1 MSEHID
7 GELLLVS
14 EAVCQQVIDQ
24 AAAFEAVE
32 VVFAAIARGD
42 AQNFPV
48 VRQAI
53 GHADA
58 LYGFKSGFDNAGL
71 VLGVKSG
78 GYWPHNV

>member
-14 EAVCQQVIDQ
+14 AAVCQQVIYQ
-24 AAAFEAVE
+24 AAVFEAVE
-32 VVFAAIARGD
+32 VVFAAMARGD
-42 AQNFPV
+42 AQNLPV

-58 LYGFKSGFDNAGL
+58 LYGFKSGFDNVGL

>member
-1 MSEHID
+1 MR
-7 GELLLVS
+7 
-14 EAVCQQVIDQ
+14 QWP
-24 AAAFEAVE
+24 
-32 VVFAAIARGD
+32 RGD

-48 VRQAI
+48 VRKDI

-58 LYGFKSGFDNAGL
+58 LYGFNSGFDNAGL